1 MVTVF
6 ASEEVDKVTDNGTDK
21 VTEKVTENQKVIIE
35 LLNENNNYTTAE
47 LAQKVGISQRK
58 VKENLR
64 KLKEKGLLKRIGSAK
79 KGYWEIVVVS

>member
-6 ASEEVDKVTDNGTDK
+6 ASEEVDKVTD
-21 VTEKVTENQKVIIE
+21 KVTENQKVIIE
-35 LLNENNNYTTAE
+35 LINKNNNYTTAE

-79 KGYWEIVVVS
+79 RGYWEIVVVS